1 MRHRALV
8 LVALLVAVVSLGGCT
23 PPGPVAD
30 YRFQDTRESSVGTAP
45 QVYDIGLQPNVFTSE
60 VVDSTFRRVLRF
72 TAGNG
77 VWANA
82 TQGVVSPT
90 VYSMAVLFRF
100 DTVTGYRRLLN
111 VKDPFVDSG
120 LYVRDG
126 KLAFYPVAEGTVA
139 QIDPSTY
146 VQVVLTRDHN
156 KTVTGYV
163 NGVSQFQFN
172 DTGNRATIDDPQDIQ
187 WFFDNTPGSS
197 TGEYSGGYVA
207 RIRLWSRSLSSSEVA
222 NLSRLS

>member
-1 MRHRALV
+1 
-8 LVALLVAVVSLGGCT
+8 
-23 PPGPVAD
+23 
-30 YRFQDTRESSVGTAP
+30 
-45 QVYDIGLQPNVFTSE
+45 
-60 VVDSTFRRVLRF
+60 
-72 TAGNG
+72 
-77 VWANA
+77 
-82 TQGVVSPT
+82 
-90 VYSMAVLFRF
+90 MAVLFRF

-111 VKDPFVDSG
+111 VKDPFDDSG

-187 WFFDNTPGSS
+187 WFFDNTAGSS
-197 TGEYSGGYVA
+197 TGENSGGYVA
-207 RIRLWSRSLSSSEVA
+207 RIRLWNRSLSSSEVA